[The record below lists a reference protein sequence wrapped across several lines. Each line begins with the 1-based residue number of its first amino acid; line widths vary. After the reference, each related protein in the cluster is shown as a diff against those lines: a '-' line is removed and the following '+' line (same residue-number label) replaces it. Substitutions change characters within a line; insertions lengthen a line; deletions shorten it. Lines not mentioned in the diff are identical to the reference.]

1 MEPKALIYLV
11 MGLVYL
17 VVQYQR
23 AQKKKQQ
30 QTQQRQGQQDNTTTT
45 VNRPIQPPTPEKDK
59 DVFRNIFEKAQD
71 QLDRRREEDRQKT
84 ATPKRFAPPPRREYV
99 PITPVKEELDENYT
113 DTSMKEMIQ
122 YEQPRDLR
130 THVAAAAV
138 NYQDDLTNPILDN
151 FDLRNALIA
160 QIILERPE
168 F

>member
-1 MEPKALIYLV
+1 
-11 MGLVYL
+11 
-17 VVQYQR
+17 
-23 AQKKKQQ
+23 
-30 QTQQRQGQQDNTTTT
+30 
-45 VNRPIQPPTPEKDK
+45 
-59 DVFRNIFEKAQD
+59 
-71 QLDRRREEDRQKT
+71 
-84 ATPKRFAPPPRREYV
+84 V